1 MTERWRK
8 KLGDL
13 DKTGPGEDVFERAK
27 EGPTHP
33 DEALVGPKMSTRI
46 GTVVVAFAVFAL
58 AISAFAIPALRMG
71 GDQAAAGGGLFP
83 VWPAQSPDDLQ
94 QLQADADAG
103 NAAWALSPEGV
114 VQQFS
119 HQVMG
124 WPDAAVSDA
133 DMVGC
138 TANYPTGVLM
148 SGPPTPGI
156 SCVGVGYPT
165 AVTGDGPGTLSPDRG
180 APSSGGGAPMGGFR
194 QFLVWQNL
202 DTTGD
207 LVPDGAPFQEVVVV
221 YQPLEQGDGQI
232 WAVLEARSPNIDVPL
247 SWGQTVHDGA
257 SISAGFNTDLEPT
270 LGYTACDQ
278 SVASSTFHS
287 PGGAG
292 KGIEMTVSLPATA
305 SCSGQLPGYVW
316 ATASPRS
323 LAAPDGGVLI
333 DPLVGPPPGGL
344 SGLTAEPI
352 VAVFSETGAVQ
363 TVGPTPTE
371 TPSDL
376 PLTWTT
382 YTHPLGWSV
391 DVPPGWTTQEYEGV
405 GAGFSGDGLSVSF
418 TRGGV
423 NDSDDSSFPLDPD
436 GFFIQGEGGLIGSL
450 NGDGMP
456 YKFVVTEDGT
466 TLTKLSAV
474 QKPLIDRMIRSI
486 SFEPWSVG
494 EERNGYTAVGSVL
507 PAATAEWITYQGDHY
522 VAYYDG
528 AGGRALLGPAPAC
541 AEGQGTYEIRE
552 TGEAGITCAS
562 GTASWK
568 ANWNFATGALKASD
582 LTGVG
587 PLATH
592 LAVLSWDGWLL
603 ARLPQT

>member
-13 DKTGPGEDVFERAK
+13 DKTGPSEDVFERAK

-33 DEALVGPKMSTRI
+33 DEALVGPKMSTRV

-83 VWPAQSPDDLQ
+83 VWPAQSPDQLQ

-103 NAAWALSPEGV
+103 SAAWALSPEGV

-124 WPDAAVSDA
+124 WTDAVVSDAAV
-133 DMVGC
+133 VGC
-138 TANYPTGVLM
+138 SANYPTGVVM

-156 SCVGVGYPT
+156 SCVGIGYPT
-165 AVTGDGPGTLSPDRG
+165 AASVYDGPPGSLAPDRY
-180 APSSGGGAPMGGFR
+180 AASSSGGASTGGFR
-194 QFLVWQNL
+194 QFLIL
-202 DTTGD
+202 ESDSIGYKT
-207 LVPDGAPFQEVVVV
+207 PFQEVVVV

-232 WAVLEARSPNIDVPL
+232 WAVVEARSPNIEVPL

-257 SISAGFNTDLEPT
+257 SISAGFNTNLEPT

-278 SVASSTFHS
+278 SVASSLFHS

-292 KGIEMTVSLPATA
+292 KGIEMMASFPASA

-323 LAAPDGGVLI
+323 LAAPDGGVLV
-333 DPLVGPPPGGL
+333 DPLVGPPPAGL
-344 SGLTAEPI
+344 AGLTAEPI
-352 VAVFSETGAVQ
+352 VAVFSDTGAIQ
-363 TVGPTPTE
+363 TVGPTSTE
-371 TPSDL
+371 TASDL

-382 YTHPLGWSV
+382 YTDPLGWSV
-391 DVPPGWTTQEYEGV
+391 DVPPGWTTQHYAGA
-405 GAGFSGDGLSVSF
+405 GAGFSGDGLSVSV

-423 NDSDDSSFPLDPD
+423 NADDSSFPLDPD

-450 NGDGMP
+450 NGDGLP
-456 YKFVVTEDGT
+456 YKFVVTQEGT
-466 TLTKLSAV
+466 TLTKLDAV
-474 QKPLIDRMIRSI
+474 QKPIIDRMIRSI
-486 SFEPWSVG
+486 SFQQWSSG
-494 EERNGYTAVGSVL
+494 EERNGYTAVGVAL
-507 PAATAEWITYQGDHY
+507 PAATAEWITYKGDHY
-522 VAYYDG
+522 VTYYGGD
-528 AGGRALLGPAPAC
+528 GGRALLGPAPSCGAG
-541 AEGQGTYEIRE
+541 ATYEIRM
-552 TGEAGITCAS
+552 TGEAGISCAD
-562 GTASWK
+562 GTT
-568 ANWNFATGALKASD
+568 ANWSFSTGDPASANQAPFD
-582 LTGVG
+582 RS
-587 PLATH
+587 LAKYP
-592 LAVLSWDGWLL
+592 AVLGWDGSLL
-603 ARLPQT
+603 VQFPQGQNGG